1 MFARLFFSHG
11 KWNVNIML
19 NVSFCVFRK
28 KESHTCLDD
37 SSKKNSVKSDSN
49 SSWSFYCDFHLYNMT
64 TDLGVAFFHS
74 LEQSL
79 TDCRIIVSLVLTN
92 SISPDYFKRASVF
105 LWVSLIYQWYWHCHN
120 KSNPYFH
127 LFIGQLVLL
136 ITHTRGFV
144 MFSHWLHLKDSHL
157 LELGSS

>member
-1 MFARLFFSHG
+1 MLRCSVFSFCLCQGCPVLFLEGHFPGPVLSMMFARLFFSHG

-92 SISPDYFKRASVF
+92 IISPDYFKRASVF
-105 LWVSLIYQWYWHCHN
+105 LWVSLIYQ
-120 KSNPYFH
+120 
-127 LFIGQLVLL
+127 
-136 ITHTRGFV
+136 
-144 MFSHWLHLKDSHL
+144 
-157 LELGSS
+157 